1 MDPKRN
7 GVADA
12 FDPNKN
18 GFNKFVDDVENKGLD
33 FLDKLFGGGAMNK
46 ILLVVGGVALI
57 MVMRK

>member
-12 FDPNKN
+12 FDPKKN

-33 FLDKLFGGGAMNK
+33 FLDKIFGSGAMNK
-46 ILLVVGGVALI
+46 ILLIGGGVALI
-57 MVMRK
+57 FLLKK